1 MRYALALLLTVLGSA
16 APDVPQNP
24 ITTPRDLF
32 AAMRA
37 RYDGKWYRT
46 LTFVQ
51 NNTEHHP
58 DGTVAHSVWRE
69 WIQAPGKLRI
79 EFQPA
84 DSGNG
89 VIFANDSIYPFRHD
103 TLGRARPFVHPL
115 LVLGFDVY
123 LQPVEKTVAQLSQPP
138 RAFDLSV
145 LSEDTWQGRP
155 VWIVGAKAGDTHTAQ
170 FWVDKERLV
179 FVRMLEPAPHDTTK
193 TAETRFSKYAPL
205 AGGWIA
211 PEVEFLTDGQQQF
224 LEEYVEIQANIAL
237 PPITWDARQWKA
249 VRTGRGA
256 AND

>member
-1 MRYALALLLTVLGSA
+1 MSQAMVLLLGLLIN
-16 APDVPQNP
+16 VPSPQRP
-24 ITTPRDLF
+24 ITTAGELL

-69 WIQAPGKLRI
+69 WLASPGRLRI

-89 VIFANDSIYPFRHD
+89 VLFANDSIYPFRHD
-103 TLGRARPFVHPL
+103 TLGPARPFVHPL

-123 LQPVEKTVAQLSQPP
+123 LQPVERTVAQLQQAP
-138 RAFDLSV
+138 RVFDLSV
-145 LSEDTWQGRP
+145 LSEGTWQGRP
-155 VWIVGAKAGDTHTAQ
+155 VWIVGAKARDLHTRQ

-179 FVRMLEPAPHDTTK
+179 FVRMLEPTPRDSTK
-193 TAETRFSKYAPL
+193 TADTRFNDYRAMG
-205 AGGWIA
+205 GGWVA
-211 PEVEFLTDGQQQF
+211 AEVEFLVDGQQTF
-224 LEEYVEIQANIAL
+224 LEQYTRIRVNDSMPAGS
-237 PPITWDARQWKA
+237 WDPRQWKA
-249 VRTGRGA
+249 ARDGRAG
-256 AND
+256 NER